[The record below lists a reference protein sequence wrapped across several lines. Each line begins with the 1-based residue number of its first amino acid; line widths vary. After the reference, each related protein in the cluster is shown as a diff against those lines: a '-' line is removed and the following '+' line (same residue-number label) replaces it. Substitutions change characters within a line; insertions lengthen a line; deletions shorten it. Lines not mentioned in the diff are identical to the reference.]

1 MGDKTIV
8 DAYSPALDAFA
19 RGLRSGQAAEEAGG
33 RARAAAEE
41 GMRSTIPMHAR
52 KGRASYLGARSIGH
66 QDPGAT
72 STAILFAALEQALDD
87 RRRRMIQSVRRATA
101 ILLELGS
108 GQRRLGVTELSDRL
122 GLAKTVYG
130 LLRALEADEMVQRD
144 VESGKYRLG
153 PVLLQLGNAFLEG
166 HELWARSMLWA
177 DSLADRTEQAVR
189 VGIPMGSSILI
200 VHHVFRPDT
209 SVQHL
214 GGGSHDPLA
223 RVRPREGDGRL
234 PGRRRA
240 GAEAR
245 GTAPEADGANA
256 RRPSGSSNARW
267 SESVGT
273 ASPSRI
279 RRPSSAR
286 PRSPPR
292 SSITRTPWAP
302 LGSSVRSN
310 GFWWTA
316 SRGPIWPAPSS
327 RWPAACRGT
336 WRGARLR
343 AGSLTDWTLSGPRAA
358 R

>member
-1 MGDKTIV
+1 
-8 DAYSPALDAFA
+8 
-19 RGLRSGQAAEEAGG
+19 
-33 RARAAAEE
+33 
-41 GMRSTIPMHAR
+41 
-52 KGRASYLGARSIGH
+52 
-66 QDPGAT
+66 
-72 STAILFAALEQALDD
+72 
-87 RRRRMIQSVRRATA
+87 MIQSVRRATA

-122 GLAKTVYG
+122 GLAKATVYG

-166 HELWARSMLWA
+166 HELRARSMLWA

-189 VGIPMGSSILI
+189 VGISMGSSILI

-209 SVQHL
+209 SVQILEVGATIPWHACAL
-214 GGGSHDPLA
+214 GKVMAAFRDDAELEQKLAGPL
-223 RVRPREGDGRL
+223 PRLTGERSS
-234 PGRRRA
+234 
-240 GAEAR
+240 
-245 GTAPEADGANA
+245 TV
-256 RRPSGSSNARW
+256 GSSNARW

-273 ASPSRI
+273 ASPSRT

-286 PRSPPR
+286 PRSRPR
-292 SSITRTPWAP
+292 SSITRGTPWAP

-327 RWPAACRGT
+327 RWPAACRGI
-336 WRGARLR
+336 WRGR
-343 AGSLTDWTLSGPRAA
+343 ASTSGVADGPHVVRVACSSVA
-358 R
+358 CGT